1 MVIYGYIVMFD
12 DVVSCVIMFNGC
24 SNPTVLRVQAEEHV
38 DIIKP
43 SLPVDQLTT
52 QMALRC
58 IKKKSLSQLL
68 LKGSATT
75 QKSVGLEL
83 ETSMTCQLVVWPVS
97 ALGYNEWCPKDR
109 KCDQTEWL

>member
-52 QMALRC
+52 QMALR
-58 IKKKSLSQLL
+58 
-68 LKGSATT
+68 
-75 QKSVGLEL
+75 
-83 ETSMTCQLVVWPVS
+83 
-97 ALGYNEWCPKDR
+97 
-109 KCDQTEWL
+109 